1 MALLR
6 LDLIDYATEI
16 DAPAEE
22 VFAFFKEVEK
32 WPSWTT
38 VMKRA
43 WCKSKGEWR
52 KGFRLAFV
60 PQILAI
66 PLEVPLVTYEE
77 GRVIA
82 WGINTPIATIIHR
95 FDFEPVDDKRCRVI
109 HTEYAE
115 GISAILTRPMKNKIE
130 EFDRKFADDLQAVF
144 SKK

>member
-1 MALLR
+1 MTLLR

-22 VFAFFKEVEK
+22 VFSFFKEVEK

-43 WCKSKGEWR
+43 CCKSTGEWR
-52 KGFRLAFV
+52 TGFRIAFV
-60 PQILAI
+60 PQFLPI
-66 PLEVPLVTYEE
+66 PVEVPLVTYEE
-77 GRVIA
+77 GKVIA
-82 WGINTPIATIIHR
+82 WGMNSPIATIIHR
-95 FDFEPVDDKRCRVI
+95 FDFEPIDAKRCRVI

-115 GISAILTRPMKNKIE
+115 GISAILCRLMKSRIE

-144 SKK
+144 YKK

>member
-6 LDLIDYATEI
+6 LDFIDYATEI
-16 DAPAEE
+16 EAPVEK

-38 VMKRA
+38 AIKKA
-43 WCKSKGEWR
+43 CCKSKGEWR
-52 KGFRLAFV
+52 KGFRLSFV
-60 PQILAI
+60 PQFLPIPTEI
-66 PLEVPLVTYEE
+66 PLVEYEE

-82 WGINTPIATIIHR
+82 WGMTSPIATVIHR
-95 FDFEPVDDKRCRVI
+95 FDFEPIDDQRCRVI

-115 GISAILTRPMKNKIE
+115 GFYAILLRLMKNKIT

-144 SKK
+144 SK